1 MSFWIWV
8 AVLVFVLWLIGAA
21 NKAKQSKCPSCQK
34 WSAMIYQDRRETAR
48 KQGYAMVSRTDFY
61 NSSNDSGTIER
72 EERALVV
79 RVTYS
84 NRLRCRHCG
93 HQLCTTTTQQYEP
106 DFAEVQRSRS
116 RYDDGDD
123 GNDWH
128 NDSF

>member
-1 MSFWIWV
+1 MTYLVWIVVIFALIWWRSWV
-8 AVLVFVLWLIGAA
+8 VSQ
-21 NKAKQSKCPSCQK
+21 KSKCPSCQK
-34 WSAMIYQDRRETAR
+34 GSAMIYQDRRETAR

-93 HQLCTTTTQQYEP
+93 HQLYTTTTQQYEP

-116 RYDDGDD
+116 RYDDDDSGGDWR
-123 GNDWH
+123 NE
-128 NDSF
+128 SY